1 MQGGGQV
8 GSRGRGSASEADK
21 AYILTSDLPLQRG
34 EWPKGWPGAT
44 DPYDHQKPVP
54 TGQLGELIGKP
65 TGIDRPVRH
74 SLMDGS
80 TGD

>member
-1 MQGGGQV
+1 V
-8 GSRGRGSASEADK
+8 GESRLKSWQAVVH
-21 AYILTSDLPLQRG
+21 
-34 EWPKGWPGAT
+34 
-44 DPYDHQKPVP
+44 HQKPVP

-65 TGIDRPVRH
+65 TGIDRSVRH